1 MMSALVRELPW
12 ALERVGAL
20 LEQDVAADGDWK
32 IGAVERESGVIE
44 AHLLVGLGRSPAKL
58 RFSLQ
63 ASDLEMSKTPGSG
76 QRTRLP
82 FVSGFVLDQPECAKR
97 FFAIGDWPS
106 RGSVVA

>member
-63 ASDLEMSKTPGSG
+63 AEGPRKTSVRVELLSKSRWARASSCLARAGVLLDDLGYDGT
-76 QRTRLP
+76 
-82 FVSGFVLDQPECAKR
+82 
-97 FFAIGDWPS
+97 
-106 RGSVVA
+106 